1 MSPEPDVSLLTHAVL
16 AGTFLLSAVFGAIVH
31 RTGFCT
37 MGAVT
42 DVVTMGEW
50 TRMRQWA
57 LAAGVA
63 VLGFALLAA
72 GGVIRSADTVYADA
86 RWMWLSSIVG
96 GLMFGIGMVLAS
108 GCGSK
113 NLVRIGAGNLKAL
126 VVFIVMALSAY
137 VTLRGLTAV
146 WRDAT
151 VDRVFVAFAGPA
163 TLGHLSAGALGWSL
177 PSALLASALIVGGA
191 LVAWALLGRGF
202 VQANNLL
209 AGIGIGAVI
218 VGMWWVSGALGY
230 VAEHPQ
236 TLEATYLGSRT
247 GRIESLTFTAPL
259 AWAIDWLMFYSDSNR
274 HLGIAAVSV
283 AGVVVGGFVHAVATR
298 RFRWEGF
305 RTTEDLATHL
315 IGATLMGAGGVTAL
329 GCTIG
334 QGLSGVSNLSL
345 TSFSAVA
352 SIIAGAVLA
361 LKAQAWRL
369 ERQA

>member
-1 MSPEPDVSLLTHAVL
+1 MPPAPDVALLTHAVL
-16 AGTFLLSAVFGAIVH
+16 AATFVLSAVFGAIVH

-37 MGAVT
+37 MGAVA
-42 DVVTMGEW
+42 DVVSMGEY

-63 VLGFALLAA
+63 VLGFALLGA
-72 GGVIRSADTVYADA
+72 GGWIRPSDSVYADT
-86 RWMWLSSIVG
+86 RWMWLSSVVG
-96 GLMFGIGMVLAS
+96 GALFGIGMVLSS

-113 NLVRIGAGNLKAL
+113 NLVRMGAGNLKAL
-126 VVFIVMALSAY
+126 VVFVVMALSAY
-137 VTLRGLTAV
+137 ITLRGLTAV

-151 VDRVFVAFAGPA
+151 VDRVYVAFSGPA
-163 TLGHLSAGALGWSL
+163 TLGHLSAHYLGWSQAA
-177 PSALLASALIVGGA
+177 ALLVPAAAVGGA
-191 LVAWALLGRGF
+191 LLAWACVGRDF
-202 VQANNLL
+202 LRANNLL

-236 TLEATYLGSRT
+236 TLEPTYLGSRT
-247 GRIESLTFTAPL
+247 GRMESLTFTAPL

-274 HLGIAAVSV
+274 HLSIAAVSV
-283 AGVVVGGFVHAVATR
+283 AGVVAGSFLHAVATR

-305 RTTEDLATHL
+305 RTTEDLAAHL
-315 IGATLMGAGGVTAL
+315 IGAVLMGVGGVTAL

-352 SIIAGAVLA
+352 SIIAGAVGA
-361 LKAQAWRL
+361 LKLQAWRL
-369 ERQA
+369 ERAP

>member
-1 MSPEPDVSLLTHAVL
+1 MPLESDVAVL
-16 AGTFLLSAVFGAIVH
+16 TRAVLVATFVLSAVFGAIVH

-37 MGAVT
+37 MGAVA
-42 DVVTMGEW
+42 DVVSMGEW

-63 VLGFALLAA
+63 VLGFALLGA
-72 GGVIRSADTVYADA
+72 GGWIRPSDSVYADT
-86 RWMWLSSIVG
+86 RWMWLSSVVG
-96 GLMFGIGMVLAS
+96 GALFGVGMVLSS

-113 NLVRIGAGNLKAL
+113 NLVRMGAGNLKAL
-126 VVFIVMALSAY
+126 VVFVVMALSAY

-151 VDRVFVAFAGPA
+151 VDRVYVAFSGPA
-163 TLGHLSAGALGWSL
+163 TLGHLSAHYLGWSHAA
-177 PSALLASALIVGGA
+177 ALLVPAVAVGGA
-191 LVAWALLGRGF
+191 LLVWACMGRDF
-202 VQANNLL
+202 LRTDNLL

-247 GRIESLTFTAPL
+247 GRMEALTFTAPL

-274 HLGIAAVSV
+274 HLSIAAVSV
-283 AGVVVGGFVHAVATR
+283 AGVVAGGFLHAVATR

-315 IGATLMGAGGVTAL
+315 IGAVLMGVGGVTAL

-334 QGLSGVSNLSL
+334 QGLSGLSTL
-345 TSFSAVA
+345 SIGSFIASAAIV
-352 SIIAGAVLA
+352 AGAWLA
-361 LKAQAWRL
+361 IRWQIYRL
-369 ERQA
+369 NRAS

>member
-1 MSPEPDVSLLTHAVL
+1 MPLEPDVAFLTRAVL
-16 AGTFLLSAVFGAIVH
+16 VATFVLSGVFGAIVQ

-37 MGAVT
+37 MGAVA

-63 VLGFALLAA
+63 VMGFAVLAA
-72 GGVIRSADTVYADA
+72 SGSIQSADTVYADS

-96 GLMFGIGMVLAS
+96 GVLFGVGMVLSS

-113 NLVRIGAGNLKAL
+113 NLVRLGAGNLKAL
-126 VVFIVMALSAY
+126 VVFLVMAVSAY
-137 VTLRGLTAV
+137 ITLRGLTAV
-146 WRDAT
+146 WRDGT
-151 VDRVFVAFAGPA
+151 VDRVYLAFSGPA
-163 TLGHLSAGALGWSL
+163 TLGHLSAAWLGGS
-177 PSALLASALIVGGA
+177 PAVALLVPALAVGGG
-191 LVAWALLGRGF
+191 LLAWALAGRGF
-202 VQANNLL
+202 IQANNLL
-209 AGIGIGAVI
+209 AGVGVGAVI
-218 VGMWWVSGALGY
+218 VGMWCVSGALGY
-230 VAEHPQ
+230 VAEHPH

-247 GRIESLTFTAPL
+247 GRIEALTFTAPL
-259 AWAIDWLMFYSDSNR
+259 AWAIDWLMYYSDSNR
-274 HLGIAAVSV
+274 HLGIAATSV

-315 IGATLMGAGGVTAL
+315 IGAVLMGVGGVTAL

-352 SIIAGAVLA
+352 SIIAGAVAA

-369 ERQA
+369 ERQL

>member
-1 MSPEPDVSLLTHAVL
+1 M
-16 AGTFLLSAVFGAIVH
+16 
-31 RTGFCT
+31 
-37 MGAVT
+37 
-42 DVVTMGEW
+42 
-50 TRMRQWA
+50 
-57 LAAGVA
+57 
-63 VLGFALLAA
+63 
-72 GGVIRSADTVYADA
+72 A
-86 RWMWLSSIVG
+86 RFS
-96 GLMFGIGMVLAS
+96 
-108 GCGSK
+108 
-113 NLVRIGAGNLKAL
+113 
-126 VVFIVMALSAY
+126 
-137 VTLRGLTAV
+137 
-146 WRDAT
+146 
-151 VDRVFVAFAGPA
+151 GPA
-163 TLGHLSAGALGWSL
+163 TLGHLAAGALGWSL
-177 PSALLASALIVGGA
+177 PAALLVTASGVGGA
-191 LVAWALLGRGF
+191 LVVWALLGRGF
-202 VQANNLL
+202 MRANNLL
-209 AGIGIGAVI
+209 AGVGIGAAI

-274 HLGIAAVSV
+274 HLGIAAVSL